1 MQIITCTVNAC
12 YLLQNA
18 EPLDAHKVHKLR
30 AKRDTGDEI
39 DPVYKKLSAINGEIN
54 RMTSK
59 ELRDK
64 LAELKL
70 DIRYVI

>member
-1 MQIITCTVNAC
+1 MGEV
-12 YLLQNA
+12 
-18 EPLDAHKVHKLR
+18 
-30 AKRDTGDEI
+30 

-54 RMTSK
+54 RMSSK

-70 DIRYVI
+70 DVRYI

>member
-1 MQIITCTVNAC
+1 M
-12 YLLQNA
+12 
-18 EPLDAHKVHKLR
+18 HKVHKMR
-30 AKRDTGDEI
+30 AKRDHGGDI

-54 RMTSK
+54 RMSSK

-70 DIRYVI
+70 DVRYIINTV

>member
-1 MQIITCTVNAC
+1 M
-12 YLLQNA
+12 
-18 EPLDAHKVHKLR
+18 R
-30 AKRDTGDEI
+30 AKRDHGGEI

-54 RMTSK
+54 RMSSK

-70 DIRYVI
+70 DVRYIYNTV